1 MENRDSSGNAG
12 KYSLVILLA
21 LILILTLTVP
31 SRSNVST
38 LITQTLSD
46 KTKGMEF
53 KDPVLKTTVEL
64 GMLKVFVESKIVES
78 NYFIF
83 KIFTINDASI
93 VDIILTQP
101 SDEYEIKFIGL
112 AGQLIRLAPS
122 FDYSSKPSLKSK
134 VVTSKETEIYITND
148 GTKTK
153 ETSKSSQKSGY
164 SWDTEIINDAS
175 VDYVKDIV
183 LLRIYRKSWA
193 AAILNIAGPDRV
205 VTISF
210 DWEIESEGWAG
221 TPAIST
227 GDSQSFSVKDCDLA
241 LKRNCGDIIA
251 MGNRELRMRHFGR
264 TKGSYQA
271 VVHSDKLIFYIIP
284 SETSDNEGHANT
296 YFKIYNLQIL

>member
-1 MENRDSSGNAG
+1 MENIDSTGNVG
-12 KYSLVILLA
+12 KYWLVIFLA
-21 LILILTLTVP
+21 LISILSITVP
-31 SRSNVST
+31 GRSNVST

-53 KDPVLKTTVEL
+53 KDPALKTAVEL

-78 NYFIF
+78 NYFVF
-83 KIFTINDASI
+83 KLFTINDSSI
-93 VDIILTQP
+93 VDIVLGQP
-101 SDEYEIKFIGL
+101 NDEYDIKFIGL
-112 AGQLIRLAPS
+112 AGQLISLAPS
-122 FDYSSKPSLKSK
+122 FDYSSKPNLKSK
-134 VVTSKETEIYITND
+134 VVTSKETEVYITND

-264 TKGSYQA
+264 TRGSYQT
-271 VVHSDKLIFYIIP
+271 VVRSDKFIFYIIP
-284 SETSDNEGHANT
+284 SETSGNEGHANT